1 MPRSPE
7 SDGEIAFL
15 LAAVRRAVARSSIR
29 DVARQSGMSHGG
41 IHNIV
46 TGTTN
51 RTYGATVRK
60 LRDWYL
66 RQWAR
71 GGDGLTPEV
80 AAYLVEQVLAA
91 IEPGAR
97 SAAALDLVRSLE
109 TIYASHQAP
118 RPAWLSAVRD
128 EYGRSDDRGGSAQ
141 GLPPQA
147 ADPSHL

>member
-1 MPRSPE
+1 MGLGAV

-15 LAAVRRAVARSSIR
+15 YAAVRRAVERSSIR
-29 DVARQSGMSHGG
+29 DVAKQSGMSHGG

-46 TGTTN
+46 TGTTS

-66 RQWAR
+66 RQWAQ

-80 AAYLVEQVLAA
+80 AAYLVEQAVAA
-91 IEPGAR
+91 IEPRAR
-97 SAAALDLVRSLE
+97 RAAALDLVRSLE
-109 TIYASHQAP
+109 DFYTSHQAP

-128 EYGRSDDRGGSAQ
+128 AFTSR
-141 GLPPQA
+141 
-147 ADPSHL
+147 